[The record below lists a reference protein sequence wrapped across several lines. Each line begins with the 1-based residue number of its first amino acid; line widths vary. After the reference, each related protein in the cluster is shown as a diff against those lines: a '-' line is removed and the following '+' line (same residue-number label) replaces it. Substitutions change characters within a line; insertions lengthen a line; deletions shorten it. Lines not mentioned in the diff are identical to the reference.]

1 MNGTIA
7 ASAVKYVLGASEDP
21 ERLAR
26 ETGLSDHELPSRVP
40 ADAVDELW
48 TRAARLNGDPDFGLT
63 LGRAYQPGT
72 FGLLDFL
79 FLSSDTLAGA
89 FGAAVR
95 NVGVLST
102 GGSYGWSEHDG
113 LVTLSRSLPTQ
124 NRHAVTFLLGWQLAL
139 VRVAA
144 GKPITPVHVGLAMP
158 APHRHGDL
166 AEVYGSPAVDFGR
179 PANSLTFR
187 RSELE
192 IPLVGADPVTAAML
206 RRRAAQLLPAEES
219 WRDRVRAYQAQ
230 HLGDLEAA
238 ARHFAISPRRLQ
250 ELLKREGTS
259 WRRELEAVRG
269 DLAVEML
276 GDGSLPTAVIA
287 RRLGYSDERA
297 FRRAFRRT
305 YGRSPQQH
313 RGGA

>member
-7 ASAVKYVLGASEDP
+7 ASAVRYLLAASEDP

-26 ETGLSDHELPSRVP
+26 EAGLSDHEFPSRVP

-48 TRAARLNGDPDFGLT
+48 ARAATLNGDPQFGLT
-63 LGRAYQPGT
+63 LGRSYRPGT

-79 FLSSDTLAGA
+79 FLSSDTLADALGS
-89 FGAAVR
+89 AVR
-95 NVGVLST
+95 HVGVLST

-113 LVTLSRSLPTQ
+113 LVTLSRSLPTE
-124 NRHAVTFLLGWQLAL
+124 NGHAATFLLGWQLAL

-144 GKPITPVHVGLAMP
+144 GKPITPVRIELAMP
-158 APHRHGDL
+158 APPRHGDL
-166 AEVYGSPAVDFGR
+166 IEAYGPRAIDFGR
-179 PANSLTFR
+179 QANSLTFR

-206 RRRAAQLLPAEES
+206 RRRAAQLLPAERS
-219 WRDRVRAYQAQ
+219 WRDKVRAFQAE
-230 HLGDLEAA
+230 HLGDLDAA
-238 ARHFAISPRRLQ
+238 AAHFAISPRRLQ
-250 ELLKREGTS
+250 ELLKQEGTN
-259 WRRELEAVRG
+259 WRRELETVRG
-269 DLAVEML
+269 DLAVEL
-276 GDGSLPTAVIA
+276 LSDGRLPTAVIA

-305 YGRSPQQH
+305 HGMSPRQYR
-313 RGGA
+313 RGA